1 LSTRELNPARFFTL
15 YTAQVQGGNV
25 VMFGNE
31 EEVTP
36 FRCQTRNVGTQ
47 TGKLKG
53 VLCVR
58 QYIKLP
64 GLYDAVFKAATLGSR
79 NVGLVTTLA
88 LSGASFENIQLL
100 TRRYMENI
108 KWRR

>member
-1 LSTRELNPARFFTL
+1 
-15 YTAQVQGGNV
+15 
-25 VMFGNE
+25 MFGNE
-31 EEVTP
+31 EEVTR

-47 TGKLKG
+47 TGKLKS

-88 LSGASFENIQLL
+88 LSGTSFENIQLL